1 VIIDQLPDGGYRLI
15 VDKHE
20 YAVLGTAMEGAREVV
35 DGAPDRDAGERFV
48 SQLVRI
54 MCKQLEDNLR

>member
-1 VIIDQLPDGGYRLI
+1 MIIDQLPDGDYRLI
-15 VDKHE
+15 VNKHE

-35 DGAPDRDAGERFV
+35 DAAPDTNTAEWYV
-48 SQLVRI
+48 SQLVRV